1 MAEAALDDLGL
12 KVNAGDKVDPKM
24 LTENQQRLKNAFD
37 YSRAFND
44 VFTRSFAGSVLSKKG
59 TGSDRIPPELLKDKV
74 LGGSVNSTNLNLLQL
89 QDAAEFLAKNV
100 GEEFAETSSKEL
112 GTVLAAQETMLRSA
126 VSQFY
131 NPQTDRVNMNGL
143 TGWMNKNDAALSRFP
158 SLKEELGEAVLAQKI
173 LKDTTDENSLFQ
185 KNLKN
190 QLAFGKFLGED
201 ERPGDVIGTIIGDP
215 NNRTSTP
222 SKNMNALML
231 ASRRAGDNV
240 FKGLRSAIFDH
251 AHAYSGLH
259 KGEGEGSLIAYK
271 DYFTKPLARG
281 KDSLLT
287 MMRKQGMFSDS
298 EATRF
303 TLLNEMSFIERRLQS
318 GKAEE
323 LTPEDVP
330 DSLRDLVVRV
340 IGARTGSQVAQSLG
354 MTGSIQVP
362 GFFAQEARNR
372 FIYMPKKYMGDLLV
386 QAAEDP
392 KLMSLILARGVEG
405 KTNNQKMRLD
415 RRLRAY
421 LFNAGF
427 VPSREEIEENME
439 EFTFPNV
446 NLGSMAEAAEM
457 PSQQELEN
465 YLSSVSNDSP
475 QTAPI
480 KPVPLQPTPPVANP
494 SGTGNNNQRTQYSTV
509 FPDDPIAKLIEERQQ
524 GTKAGIGS
532 LFGN

>member
-1 MAEAALDDLGL
+1 M
-12 KVNAGDKVDPKM
+12 
-24 LTENQQRLKNAFD
+24 
-37 YSRAFND
+37 
-44 VFTRSFAGSVLSKKG
+44 
-59 TGSDRIPPELLKDKV
+59 
-74 LGGSVNSTNLNLLQL
+74 
-89 QDAAEFLAKNV
+89 KNV

-112 GTVLAAQETMLRSA
+112 GTVLAAQETMLRGA

-131 NPQTDRVNMNGL
+131 NPQTNRVNMNGL
-143 TGWMNKNDAALSRFP
+143 TTWMNQNDAALSRFP
-158 SLKEELGEAVLAQKI
+158 TLKEELGNAVLAQKTLADI
-173 LKDTTDENSLFQ
+173 TKENSLFN
-185 KNLKN
+185 KDLKN
-190 QLAFGKFLGED
+190 QLAFGKFLGQD
-201 ERPGDVIGTIIGDP
+201 ERPGDVIGEIIGDP
-215 NNRTSTP
+215 NNRTATP

-231 ASRRAGDNV
+231 ASRRAGDDV
-240 FKGLRSAIFDH
+240 FKGLRSAIMDH
-251 AHAYSGLH
+251 AYAYSGLH

-303 TLLNEMSFIERRLQS
+303 NTLLNEMSFVERNLQS
-318 GKAEE
+318 GKAAE
-323 LTPEDVP
+323 LSPEDVP
-330 DSLRDLVVRV
+330 KSLEDLVVRV

-354 MTGSIQVP
+354 MTQSIQVP

-372 FIYMPKKYMGDLLV
+372 FIYMPKKYLGDLLV

-392 KLMSLILARGVEG
+392 KLMSLIIARGVEG
-405 KTNNQKMRLD
+405 KTNNQKMRLN
-415 RRLRAY
+415 RQLRAY
-421 LFNAGF
+421 LYNAGF
-427 VPSREEIEENME
+427 VPAREEIEENME
-439 EFTFPNV
+439 EFTFPDV

-465 YLSSVSNDSP
+465 YLSSVSNQPP

-480 KPVPLQPTPPVANP
+480 KPVSLQPTPPVANP

-509 FPDDPIAKLIEERQQ
+509 FPNDPIAKLIEEREQ
-524 GTKAGIGS
+524 GAKAGIGS